1 MKHAKFL
8 IFCVI
13 AFAAIILVKTQ
24 FYQDA
29 GADSSAGTNA
39 HGTQIDFG
47 SLPVKGMV
55 TLIDLGATECI
66 PCKMMAPIMAKL
78 EADYQGKAVIA
89 FIDVWKNRDQAPK
102 YKIRAIPTQ
111 VFYDPSGTEVYRHE
125 GFMSEKD
132 IVAQLTIMGVPS
144 PSEKKE

>member
-1 MKHAKFL
+1 MKHARFL
-8 IFCVI
+8 IICVI
-13 AFAAIILVKTQ
+13 AFAVILLVKTQ

-39 HGTQIDFG
+39 HGTRIDFE

-66 PCKMMAPIMAKL
+66 PCKMMAPIMTKL
-78 EADYQGKAVIA
+78 EAGYQGKAVIA
-89 FIDVWKNRDQAPK
+89 FIDVWKHKEQAPK

-111 VFYDPSGTEVYRHE
+111 IFYDASGTEVYRHE

-132 IVAQLTIMGVPS
+132 IVAQLTKMGVPS
-144 PSEKKE
+144 LPEKKD

>member
-1 MKHAKFL
+1 MKQAKFFIL
-8 IFCVI
+8 CVI
-13 AFAAIILVKTQ
+13 SFAVIFFAQFYKDTASEALAGTGNHGAAI
-24 FYQDA
+24 
-29 GADSSAGTNA
+29 
-39 HGTQIDFG
+39 DFE

-66 PCKMMAPIMAKL
+66 PCKMMAPIMTRL

-89 FIDVWKNRDQAPK
+89 FIDVWKHRDQAPK
-102 YKIRAIPTQ
+102 YRIRAIPTQ
-111 VFYDPSGTEVYRHE
+111 IFFDSSGTEVYRHV

-132 IVAQLTIMGVPS
+132 IVAQLTKMGVPS

>member
-1 MKHAKFL
+1 MRHLRFL

-13 AFAAIILVKTQ
+13 VFALISIAKTQ
-24 FYQDA
+24 FDKSGLAQ
-29 GADSSAGTNA
+29 GN
-39 HGTQIDFG
+39 QVDFN

-66 PCKMMAPIMAKL
+66 PCKMMAPVMKKV
-78 EADYQGKAVIA
+78 EADYQGKAAIV
-89 FIDVWKNRDQAPK
+89 FIDVWKNREQAPK

-111 VFYDPSGTEVYRHE
+111 VFYDVSGAEVFRHE

-132 IVAQLTIMGVPS
+132 IVAQLTKMGITPLS
-144 PSEKKE
+144 GKKD

>member
-1 MKHAKFL
+1 MKNAKFL
-8 IFCVI
+8 ILCVI
-13 AFAAIILVKTQ
+13 AFAVILVVKTQ
-24 FYQDA
+24 FFQDA
-29 GADSSAGTNA
+29 GTGSSAGTSS
-39 HGTQIDFG
+39 HGTQIDFE

-66 PCKMMAPIMAKL
+66 PCKMMAPIMTKL
-78 EADYQGKAVIA
+78 EADYQGKAAIA

-111 VFYDPSGTEVYRHE
+111 VFYDPAGTEVYRHE

-132 IVAQLTIMGVPS
+132 IVAQLTKMGVPS
-144 PSEKKE
+144 PPEKKE

>member
-1 MKHAKFL
+1 MKHARFL
-8 IFCVI
+8 IICVI
-13 AFAAIILVKTQ
+13 AFAVILLVKTQ

-29 GADSSAGTNA
+29 GADSPAGTNA
-39 HGTQIDFG
+39 HGTRIDFE

-89 FIDVWKNRDQAPK
+89 FIDVWKHKEQAPK

-111 VFYDPSGTEVYRHE
+111 IFYDASGTEVYRHE

-132 IVAQLTIMGVPS
+132 IVAQLTKMGVPS
-144 PSEKKE
+144 PPEKKD